1 MSYLLD
7 TCVVSELVK
16 PNPNPKVISWV
27 NSRHEEDIFLSSIT
41 IGEIQK
47 GISRLPESSKKD
59 ELQEWLER
67 QLIERF
73 HRRVLGIDLKVARKW
88 GEIQALSEKSGVKMP
103 VIDSL
108 IASIGVVY
116 NLTVVTR
123 NTRDME
129 ASGVGLFNPWE

>member
-16 PNPNPKVISWV
+16 SNPNPKVISWV

-73 HRRVLGIDLKVARKW
+73 PRRVLGIDLKVARKW

-108 IASIGVVY
+108 IASIGVVH